1 MKPSARFRV
10 GLMAGMCFA
19 TTAFAQAAPVRP
31 EPPKT
36 TVEIYHIAPG
46 QQEAFLRFI
55 ARCDAV
61 NAEVGLPAR
70 QLYVHSDGADWDYM
84 LIQPAETPAD
94 KKAAFDAAWARSGL
108 GSGAD
113 FFFAIRKFISSHT
126 DTVTTGPTTAAD
138 YLATATAR

>member
-1 MKPSARFRV
+1 MRYAALLAPLLLLS
-10 GLMAGMCFA
+10 GLPAH
-19 TTAFAQAAPVRP
+19 AAPARP

-36 TVEIYHIAPG
+36 VVEIYHIAPG

-55 ARCDAV
+55 AQCDAV
-61 NAEVGLPAR
+61 NTEVGLPPR

-94 KKAAFDAAWARSGL
+94 KQAAFDAAWARSGL
-108 GSGAD
+108 PSGAD

-126 DTVTTGPTTAAD
+126 DTFTTGPTTAAD
-138 YLATATAR
+138 YLATAAAK